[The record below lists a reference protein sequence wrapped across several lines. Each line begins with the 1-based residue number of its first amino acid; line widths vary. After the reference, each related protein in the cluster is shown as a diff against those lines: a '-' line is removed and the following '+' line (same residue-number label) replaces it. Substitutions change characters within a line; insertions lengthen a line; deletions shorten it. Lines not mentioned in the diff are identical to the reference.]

1 MINAREIIGT
11 HDVLFVTFDSL
22 RYDVAVAALERG
34 LIPNMTRVLPGGVWE
49 ERHSPGTFT
58 LAAHTAFF
66 SGFMPT
72 PVAPGKH
79 ERLFASEFQGSITTG
94 SSTFTYSEGTWIE
107 ALANRGY
114 HTFCIGGVGFFNLKG
129 ELGSMLPNLFEH
141 RYWTKWMGVG
151 NPNST
156 ENQVT
161 HAGQC
166 LKELSSD
173 ERAVMFINVS
183 ATHKPTHIF
192 KSGATEE
199 SWETQLAA
207 FAYTDKPIGELLER
221 FQTRGPTLVILCADH
236 GEAFGEDGYHG
247 HRIAHPTV
255 THVPYAEFLLEED
268 S

>member
-1 MINAREIIGT
+1 MINARAIIGT

-22 RYDVAVAALERG
+22 RYDVAMAALERS
-34 LIPNMTRVLPGGVWE
+34 LIPNMARVLPGGIWE

-66 SGFMPT
+66 AGFMPT

-94 SSTFTYSEGTWIE
+94 SSTFTYPEATWIE

-129 ELGSMLPNLFEH
+129 ELGSRLPNLFEH
-141 RYWTKWMGVG
+141 RYWHEWMGV
-151 NPNST
+151 NHLQST
-156 ENQVT
+156 ENQVRRVK
-161 HAGQC
+161 QS
-166 LKELSSD
+166 LKELSST
-173 ERAVMFINVS
+173 ERALVFINVS
-183 ATHKPTHIF
+183 ATHKPTRIF
-192 KSGATEE
+192 KPGANED

-207 FAYTDKPIGELLER
+207 FASTDQHIGELLEH
-221 FQTRGPTLVILCADH
+221 FQARGPTLVILCADH